1 MVEYYLREKDA
12 FELAQAFHHMYQT
25 PCKLAD
31 EDPTSGWRHCLQSTV
46 LFLCLAKRTPG
57 QSDMLHRVAADE
69 KLATEL
75 PEWHA
80 TIKLFTT
87 DEIIHFP
94 LASQAAVEKQLSE
107 VLSAA
112 VGEAAAKELF
122 PAWQKASHE
131 RTTQHNL
138 RVTAKYYK
146 RISTSRL
153 AVLLGLPEDESER
166 ELSALV
172 SDGDLF
178 AKIDRPAGIVSFTP
192 KVSPEETLSAW
203 SSDIGQLLGLVEQTC
218 HLINKENMVHKV

>member
-1 MVEYYLREKDA
+1 MVEHYLREKDA

-87 DEIIHFP
+87 DEI
-94 LASQAAVEKQLSE
+94 KDR
-107 VLSAA
+107 VLSD
-112 VGEAAAKELF
+112 
-122 PAWQKASHE
+122 
-131 RTTQHNL
+131 TTW
-138 RVTAKYYK
+138 
-146 RISTSRL
+146 
-153 AVLLGLPEDESER
+153 
-166 ELSALV
+166 ALV
-172 SDGDLF
+172 VKDGTEDL
-178 AKIDRPAGIVSFTP
+178 
-192 KVSPEETLSAW
+192 L
-203 SSDIGQLLGLVEQTC
+203 IGVVGVTEVRDWLKGSIRRDTGQS
-218 HLINKENMVHKV
+218 